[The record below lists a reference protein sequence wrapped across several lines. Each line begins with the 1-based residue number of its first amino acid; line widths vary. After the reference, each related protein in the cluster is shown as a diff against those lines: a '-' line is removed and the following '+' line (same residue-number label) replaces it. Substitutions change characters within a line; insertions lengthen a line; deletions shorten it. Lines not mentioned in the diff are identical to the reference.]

1 VSEQENQSIEWRRK
15 SEILSKQVADLE
27 CDNAR
32 LVEEFIHST
41 QDKDAKL
48 KEQNLIN
55 AQLKTELRSA
65 HLRIKEFECEV
76 ARIRNELDQEK
87 NKKSDAEASN
97 RNESLLRQSYDR
109 VSVNLKSQKEH
120 MDQLM
125 ASQ

>member
-1 VSEQENQSIEWRRK
+1 MNEQESQSIEWRRK

>member
-1 VSEQENQSIEWRRK
+1 MSEQESQSIEWRRK